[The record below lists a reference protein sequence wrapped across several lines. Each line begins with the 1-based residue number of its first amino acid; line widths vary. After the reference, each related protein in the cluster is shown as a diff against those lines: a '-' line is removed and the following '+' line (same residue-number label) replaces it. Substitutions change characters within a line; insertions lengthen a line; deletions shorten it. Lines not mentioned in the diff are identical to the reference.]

1 MIPLYLLV
9 SNYIQPL
16 YFDDLPSANFETV
29 PGNYTIPA
37 TPSSM
42 VVLPRNTS
50 LFTLGDRVGIIY
62 SYDITTHLSPSD
74 QAIHYNGAIHIVT
87 EPTSERYLV
96 YINNQLVINKKDTI
110 LTSYPFFFFL
120 FLLFSR
126 YQYKMVF
133 GETRFIDKY
142 SIMFVHI
149 GNQPFTFPQIYV
161 FFTIEGSLNIANQYH
176 VDSILMIP
184 TAARSPIPSTP
195 RNISSIPRHIRG
207 DKILSANYE
216 WSIPESEYEFF
227 PLDDWIDT
235 IVSIIWILSI

>member
-29 PGNYTIPA
+29 PDNYTIPA

-110 LTSYPFFFFL
+110 LTSYPFFFFFSCYSLDINTRWSLEKHDSLINIPSCLFTSEINRSPSLRSMCSLLLRAPWILRTNIMLIPYWWFLPLLVPRFLLHLGISPRFPVIFEKIRSYLPTMNGL
-120 FLLFSR
+120 FL
-126 YQYKMVF
+126 
-133 GETRFIDKY
+133 
-142 SIMFVHI
+142 
-149 GNQPFTFPQIYV
+149 
-161 FFTIEGSLNIANQYH
+161 SL
-176 VDSILMIP
+176 SMSSFLLMI
-184 TAARSPIPSTP
+184 
-195 RNISSIPRHIRG
+195 G
-207 DKILSANYE
+207 
-216 WSIPESEYEFF
+216 
-227 PLDDWIDT
+227 
-235 IVSIIWILSI
+235 